1 MCSFFY
7 AGLFMTLA
15 FNWCLVKGETFSA
28 TVFGSFGGFYLSYG
42 AILTP
47 VSPSHQSNIRSIL
60 WFKRAS
66 G

>member
-1 MCSFFY
+1 
-7 AGLFMTLA
+7 MTLA

-47 VSPSHQSNIRSIL
+47 VSKTAYRKQNLLTGNSTKNALIDV
-60 WFKRAS
+60 
-66 G
+66 